1 MSYQTVHR
9 EKKLT
14 MRLTG
19 PQIAAA
25 IALSGMTQE
34 MLASEAKLGR
44 NTLTQIIKGDGAYRE
59 DTIRRICNVLEMRG
73 IEFTDQ
79 NGVRQKSQGVDMLT
93 GSKGLQQFFDGV
105 YEHMR
110 QNGGTI
116 VQFGVDEKQF
126 LEHLGKEFSASY
138 VKRMTDLS
146 KERKDLNVRAI
157 VCADDTSLLASDYN
171 EYRWI
176 SKDIFEAVPF
186 YIYGQTLA
194 VMDFQT
200 VPAPTIV
207 LLKFPAITNAYRKQ
221 FEAFWKI
228 AREMPEIA
236 HQTKGG

>member
-1 MSYQTVHR
+1 
-9 EKKLT
+9 

-34 MLASEAKLGR
+34 MMAAEAKLGR

-59 DTIRRICNVLEMRG
+59 DTMRRIRNVLEVRG
-73 IEFTDQ
+73 IEFTEQ
-79 NGVRQKSQGVDMLT
+79 NGVRQKSQGVDMLI
-93 GSKGLQQFFDGV
+93 GSKGLQQFFDSV
-105 YEHMR
+105 YEHVR
-110 QNGGTI
+110 QHGGTI

-126 LEHLGKEFSASY
+126 LDHLGTEFSANY
-138 VKRMTDLS
+138 VKRMQKVSD
-146 KERKDLNVRAI
+146 ERKDIKVKAI
-157 VCADDTSLLASDYN
+157 ICEGETECLAPGYN

-186 YIYGQTLA
+186 YIYGETLA

-228 AREMPEIA
+228 AREMPSA
-236 HQTKGG
+236 SRKG

>member
-1 MSYQTVHR
+1 
-9 EKKLT
+9 

-34 MLASEAKLGR
+34 MLAAEAKLGR

-59 DTIRRICNVLEMRG
+59 DTMRKIRNVLEIRG
-73 IEFTDQ
+73 IEFTEQ

-105 YEHMR
+105 YEHVR
-110 QNGGTI
+110 QNGGTV

-126 LEHLGKEFSASY
+126 LDHLGAEFSADY
-138 VKRMTDLS
+138 VKRMQKVSD
-146 KERKDLNVRAI
+146 ERKDLKVNAI
-157 VCADDTSLLASDYN
+157 ICEGETEYLAPDYN

-186 YIYGQTLA
+186 YIYGETLA

-200 VPAPTIV
+200 IPAPTIV

-228 AREMPEIA
+228 AHPMPSA
-236 HQTKGG
+236 SRKR